1 MKGLV
6 IKMSLRIGKLL
17 GVPISIDISW
27 LVIFALI
34 VYTLAVGYFPQANPH
49 FTPAMNWLAGIIAGL
64 MLFVSVLLHELMHS
78 YVAKKNGIGIGGIT
92 LFIFG
97 GVSKMRDEPRTPEA
111 ELKMAIAG
119 PATSF
124 ALAAIFWAV
133 AFFGGP
139 AHLTE
144 FGYQIVVYLA
154 FINLML
160 GIFNMLPGFPLDGGR
175 VLRAILW
182 GSLNNL
188 DRATRYASYVGQA
201 FAYIFIF
208 AGFAGMLL
216 LRGFFLSGLWLI
228 FIGWFLNNAAQQS
241 YQQVALRRALSGV
254 DVHRVMST
262 DFPHVDPNMCL
273 DDFVHDYLLKYDYT
287 AFPVTQ
293 DDSLAGIITVNEVRN
308 LPREKWP
315 ETPVS
320 AVTRPPEEERVID
333 ENDDA
338 FDALM
343 HMAEGNLNRL
353 IVMHDG
359 KLKGIVT
366 QDSIINLVRTKLQLG
381 V

>member
-1 MKGLV
+1 MV
-6 IKMSLRIGKLL
+6 EVSLRIGKLL

-34 VYTLAVGYFPQANPH
+34 VYTLAVGYFPQANPS

-64 MLFVSVLLHELMHS
+64 MLFASVILHELMHS

-97 GVSKMRDEPRTPEA
+97 GVSRMRDEPRTPEA

-124 ALAAIFWAV
+124 ALAAVFWGIAI
-133 AFFGGP
+133 AGGSRLLGP
-139 AHLTE
+139 L
-144 FGYQIVVYLA
+144 GYQIALYLA

-160 GIFNMLPGFPLDGGR
+160 GVFNMLPGFPLDGGR

-201 FAYIFIF
+201 FAYLFIF

-216 LRGFFLSGLWLI
+216 LRGFFLSGLWLV

-241 YQQVALRRALSGV
+241 YQQIALRRALSGV

-262 DFPHVDPNMCL
+262 DFPQVDPGMCL

-287 AFPVTQ
+287 AFPVTHE
-293 DDSLAGIITVNEVRN
+293 DNLCGVITVNEVRN
-308 LPREKWP
+308 IPRDRWP
-315 ETPVS
+315 FM
-320 AVTRPPEEERVID
+320 AVRDVARPPEEEAVID

-353 IVMHDG
+353 LVMHDG

-366 QDSIINLVRTKLQLG
+366 QDSIINIVRTKLQLG